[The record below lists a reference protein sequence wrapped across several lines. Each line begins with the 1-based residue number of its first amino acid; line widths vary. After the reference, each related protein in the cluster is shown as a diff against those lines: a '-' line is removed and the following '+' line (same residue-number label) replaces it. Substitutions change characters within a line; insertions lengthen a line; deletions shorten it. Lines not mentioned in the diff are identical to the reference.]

1 MNKLLCFTEVEKYYV
16 THYKRLN
23 IYQIHM
29 RKSFLFT
36 LQLGTIYRHRTLSYH
51 YYCVFSGF
59 LYCLLY
65 SLLHLF
71 YVLIF
76 SLFVT
81 VLLSTCLIEMY
92 RKKKNVLYQ
101 MQVFTLLFLMHPS
114 RSPLKVFPSL
124 HQGIYGHYTF
134 FFIDWDLLKT
144 YPSANSLGRVLT

>member
-1 MNKLLCFTEVEKYYV
+1 MELELCIWCACIVRFLRTCLPTYLHLKSTYTLEGRSGCTEKQAMNKLLCFTEVEKYYV

-29 RKSFLFT
+29 HKSFLFT

-92 RKKKNVLYQ
+92 RKKKNVLY
-101 MQVFTLLFLMHPS
+101 
-114 RSPLKVFPSL
+114 
-124 HQGIYGHYTF
+124 
-134 FFIDWDLLKT
+134 
-144 YPSANSLGRVLT
+144 